1 MPKSVATPIV
11 RYPMPIGR
19 ICAVLSA
26 LALLPAAGAATP
38 EPALRRSE
46 QLDIRRL
53 GKVSDDER
61 SVLRIE
67 WRVGLTGVDEARSVQ
82 DMLDN
87 LRRIEQSMSAISL
100 LVRDMP
106 ARKQIAMPTAAEP
119 EVSADNGTRLMVA
132 NLAAACLVAL
142 WWFRRRKS
150 AKPSV
155 PKTAGAL
162 KEGPFVAVPPTMTP
176 STATGAHRVQTAP
189 IAPDAAI
196 VPEVPEVPEVPDVPP
211 RIEPRVSTET
221 IEVASEPT
229 PGAPPTAEPG
239 ASPTSDADAPSAPLP
254 AAESAIVNFSLE
266 EDPEGEARAKAR
278 IPVPRSKDRDPRVP
292 ERRQEID
299 VEPTLQLAEIM
310 LSMGLEQGAA
320 QTLIEYTE
328 ANPRGALHHWLKLL
342 GIYRKRGLHQ
352 EFRAA
357 AENLRKN
364 FNIQAQYLQKS
375 HTGEMPTLENFSRVA
390 EHVQEIWSR
399 PNECIDY
406 LGRLLEDNRDGERAG
421 FPQAV
426 AEEIL
431 LLIEMLKDM
440 SGSSQKAGT

>member
-1 MPKSVATPIV
+1 MPKSVATTFV

-19 ICAVLSA
+19 ICVVLSA
-26 LALLPAAGAATP
+26 LVLLPPAVAATA
-38 EPALRRSE
+38 EPTLRRSE
-46 QLDIRRL
+46 QLDARRI

-67 WRVGLTGVDEARSVQ
+67 WRVGLTGVDEARGVQ

-106 ARKQIAMPTAAEP
+106 AQKATATPTAAEP
-119 EVSADNGTRLMVA
+119 ESSADNGTRLMMA
-132 NLAAACLVAL
+132 NVAAACLVAL
-142 WWFRRRKS
+142 WWFRRRKR
-150 AKPSV
+150 
-155 PKTAGAL
+155 AGPA
-162 KEGPFVAVPPTMTP
+162 AM
-176 STATGAHRVQTAP
+176 ATGTQKSRPGIEPVPAAAP
-189 IAPDAAI
+189 VVGQPSSFARAMQAPDAT
-196 VPEVPEVPEVPDVPP
+196 P
-211 RIEPRVSTET
+211 RIEPRAPVVD
-221 IEVASEPT
+221 IEDVATPT
-229 PGAPPTAEPG
+229 PNALPPKEEPDAASTADAGAPP
-239 ASPTSDADAPSAPLP
+239 APLP
-254 AAESAIVNFSLE
+254 AAEPAIVDFSLE
-266 EDPEGEARAKAR
+266 EDPEGEARAQAR
-278 IPVPRSKDRDPRVP
+278 IPVPRSKDMETRVP

-320 QTLIEYTE
+320 QTLVEYTE
-328 ANPRGALHHWLKLL
+328 ANPRAALHHWLKLL
-342 GIYRKRGLHQ
+342 GIYRKRGLRQ

-375 HTGEMPTLENFSRVA
+375 HTGEMPTLENFPRVA
-390 EHVQEIWSR
+390 EHVQEIWPRQGES
-399 PNECIDY
+399 IDY

-431 LLIEMLKDM
+431 LLIGILKDT
-440 SGSSQKAGT
+440 SDDGQTAGT